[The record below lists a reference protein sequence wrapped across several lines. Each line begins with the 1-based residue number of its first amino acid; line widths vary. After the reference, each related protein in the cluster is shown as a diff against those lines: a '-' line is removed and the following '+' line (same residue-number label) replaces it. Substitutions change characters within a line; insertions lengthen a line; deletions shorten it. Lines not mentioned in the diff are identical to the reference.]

1 VSIVQK
7 FKSFWFGPA
16 DNYDQED
23 FEDLFE
29 TSDDIYATNGQ
40 LALEKAPAPPVVHT
54 RGSGKVVDHPSAQ
67 AASSEVMVIEPRT
80 FDESVEIVDQLR
92 SRKSVLLNLHLLDN
106 EQSQRI
112 VDFLSGATHAIDNAS
127 ATAYFSLRHPRSSS
141 APNPPRPRQSRTC
154 SGTKPRFNRTARS
167 SQQDTMLWG
176 QKRGIRRAFLH
187 PRSTL
192 RPGWPHIQ

>member
-7 FKSFWFGPA
+7 FKSFWFGPG

-29 TSDDIYATNGQ
+29 TSDDIYATNGH
-40 LALEKAPAPPVVHT
+40 LALDKAPVEPARSSKFGT
-54 RGSGKVVDHPSAQ
+54 SIGSKVVDHPSA

-80 FDESVEIVDQLR
+80 FEESLEIVEHLR

-112 VDFLSGATHAIDNAS
+112 VDFLSGATHAIDGHQQRIGDGVFLFAPATVVIS
-127 ATAYFSLRHPRSSS
+127 AESTSSKAIKDVFWTKTHFS
-141 APNPPRPRQSRTC
+141 
-154 SGTKPRFNRTARS
+154 
-167 SQQDTMLWG
+167 
-176 QKRGIRRAFLH
+176 
-187 PRSTL
+187 
-192 RPGWPHIQ
+192 